1 MRLTIRYSINDA
13 DPVEVTSTLGNIV
26 AWERRFKRKASDMAN
41 AAGVEDVAYLAYE
54 ASKTAKVVVP
64 AVFDDFVNRL
74 TLLEVVAEEA
84 ANPTPGELG
93 DTP

>member
-13 DPVEVTSTLGNIV
+13 DPVEVSTTLGNIV
-26 AWERRFKRKASDMAN
+26 SWERRFKRKASDMAN
-41 AAGVEDVAYLAYE
+41 AAGVEDVAFLAWE

-74 TLLEVVAEEA
+74 SVLEVVAEEA
-84 ANPTPGELG
+84 ANPTRGGLG
-93 DTP
+93 DTL